1 MALGSSSTPPRQLSV
16 TESVAR
22 SRLFQRG
29 EPMSDTSYFHD
40 KAEQCRRLARDSTDP
55 MLAQSLTELAVEY
68 ETRAAAMDGSLSAAR
83 PEHPRL
89 ER

>member
-1 MALGSSSTPPRQLSV
+1 
-16 TESVAR
+16 
-22 SRLFQRG
+22 
-29 EPMSDTSYFHD
+29 
-40 KAEQCRRLARDSTDP
+40 

-68 ETRAAAMDGSLSAAR
+68 ETRAAAMDGSLSAAN